1 MRKTVRWYLGNQDW
15 VASVRTGEYR
25 KWIEQN
31 YGSR

>member
-1 MRKTVRWYLGNQDW
+1 MQKTVRWYLDNQQW
-15 VASVRTGEYR
+15 VEEVRSGDYR